1 MVLKES
7 LFRVPHMRQDE
18 YCVVLDV
25 HSQVGLKSFW
35 MDL

>member
-1 MVLKES
+1 MVLKDP
-7 LFRVPHMRQDE
+7 LFRVFHMRQDE
-18 YCVVLDV
+18 YCVVLGV